1 MTTPRKMPDDRPWI
15 TGYSVSPTSGRI
27 VDKAGREVSG
37 REFLHR
43 TGWALQQVRKRMT
56 FYGFTLDEA
65 INAPQPKRKGG
76 RIGSTALLTWVH
88 DVYRPWVA
96 SIAGKLPEEAAPPPE
111 ALPQPNGPEPA
122 PEPPEPVPEAS
133 QPLPPF
139 TLRIEAVTP
148 DLVLKAFEAMADRLD
163 AIEAQLAILNKELH

>member
-1 MTTPRKMPDDRPWI
+1 MTSPRKLPDDRPWI
-15 TGYSVSPTSGRI
+15 TAYTLSETSGRL
-27 VDKAGREVSG
+27 VDKAGREVSN

-43 TGWALQQVRKRMT
+43 TGWTLQQVRKRMRAW
-56 FYGFTLDEA
+56 GLSLDEA
-65 INAPQPKRKGG
+65 INVPPPKRGG
-76 RIGSTALLTWVH
+76 RIHAATLMNWVV

-96 SIAGKLPEEAAPPPE
+96 GVAGKLPVEAAPPPP

-122 PEPPEPVPEAS
+122 PEPPVVAVPEAS
-133 QPLPPF
+133 QPF

-163 AIEAQLAILNKELH
+163 AIEAQLATLNKELH